1 MKWGGR
7 VGSEGKGGGS
17 VGNYSCNGESDIIG
31 KRLLL
36 STVVLIKHRK
46 DRKQDERACYSFAPC
61 PLVVHS
67 MSTHRK

>member
-36 STVVLIKHRK
+36 STVFF
-46 DRKQDERACYSFAPC
+46 Y
-61 PLVVHS
+61 
-67 MSTHRK
+67 